1 MVIILKWGNGEK
13 TQSFIWAAFQHFP
26 IFILIFVRIQK
37 EYWNIIYIYTTKNLS
52 HTICRLVVVL
62 YA

>member
-37 EYWNIIYIYTTKNLS
+37 EYWNIIYRVALKKHPRTFTPIKWLE
-52 HTICRLVVVL
+52 IV
-62 YA
+62 